1 MLGRLNLV
9 GKDRVYTLRLSV
21 VSPRRA
27 ETGLNPTEGKV
38 DSRTKQK
45 RLKSSDAL
53 FLFLLFYQV
62 IYDSTQDYSDCKV
75 MS

>member
-38 DSRTKQK
+38 DSRSEHKG
-45 RLKSSDAL
+45 LKSSNAL
-53 FLFLLFYQV
+53 FLFLAFYQ
-62 IYDSTQDYSDCKV
+62 IIGKGSQHHTNC
-75 MS
+75 